1 MLSLDIGID
10 HVDDGLVVINIP
22 YLHLDFI
29 QPCKLRC
36 MEAPMPGDDF
46 IATLGAGAHGQ
57 VCKYAVFLDAVHQ
70 LLHILIVTHLKR
82 MIDERMQLGKRYFR
96 NKVAAFPLAVSL

>member
-1 MLSLDIGID
+1 MLSLDIGIY

-22 YLHLDFI
+22 HLHFDFV
-29 QPCKLRC
+29 QPGKLRG

-57 VCKYAVFLDAVHQ
+57 VGKYAVFLDAVHQ
-70 LLHILIVTHLKR
+70 LLHIFIVTHLER
-82 MIDERMQLGKRYFR
+82 VIDKRMQLGKRHFR